1 MLGKQTVAATT
12 ESSTLATRV
21 SPATME
27 KISNEREDLG
37 VTISRNMVMQRIH
50 VGTSMSQ
57 QPKPPQPTSIIS
69 IGSVAQKGNFLSA
82 LNAKQKRTRPWIV
95 DSGASDQTEDA
106 NAFDTYDPC
115 SSNYFVCIADGS
127 LSKVVGSSSVTVSKD
142 LTLHSVLLVPNLD
155 CNLLSISKL
164 TKDLKCVTKF
174 FPNHCEFQVMD
185 SGMMIGNAKVH
196 EGALPTSGQ

>member
-1 MLGKQTVAATT
+1 M
-12 ESSTLATRV
+12 
-21 SPATME
+21 
-27 KISNEREDLG
+27 
-37 VTISRNMVMQRIH
+37 
-50 VGTSMSQ
+50 
-57 QPKPPQPTSIIS
+57 
-69 IGSVAQKGNFLSA
+69 SA